1 MNVYEYTAL
10 NNRLGANAVVQDYGM
25 QPANTPQELAQQL
38 AHCVNQGGE
47 NALMKVASVHPDVD
61 LFQQG
66 IDNIKKGYEED
77 KKTLEQQMFF
87 RADGQSI
94 KNEVSEIRSAISG
107 NDQKGTSTKDLLVI
121 GIIGIAALAIIM
133 KK

>member
-1 MNVYEYTAL
+1 
-10 NNRLGANAVVQDYGM
+10 
-25 QPANTPQELAQQL
+25 
-38 AHCVNQGGE
+38 
-47 NALMKVASVHPDVD
+47 
-61 LFQQG
+61 
-66 IDNIKKGYEED
+66 
-77 KKTLEQQMFF
+77 MFF

>member
-77 KKTLEQQMFF
+77 KKTLEQQLFF

-94 KNEVSEIRSAISG
+94 KSEVADIKTAIAG
-107 NDQKGTSTKDLLVI
+107 KDNNGTSTKDLLVI
-121 GIIGIAALAIIM
+121 GGIIIATIAIIM